1 MAWGRDVAI
10 EWMYPMFD
18 LNDPWVRWRVC
29 LAIVAI
35 GAGVT
40 TYMLGGPLIA
50 IAATTAGAGRPRQVR
65 GLEI

>member
-1 MAWGRDVAI
+1 
-10 EWMYPMFD
+10 MFD

-40 TYMLGGPLIA
+40 TYVIGRPLIA
-50 IAATTAGAGRPRQVR
+50 VAASTAGVRRGRRSR
-65 GLEI
+65 R